1 MYYGIVINFKEGYAM
16 NMKEKNKK
24 IVQEIRKEIKNQG
37 LSDSLDVYPV
47 ENTFTRRP
55 RYWTDGDIHLFKV
68 HMWNLNKM
76 DTDELTDEIKN
87 RIDQAK
93 GYFKL

>member
-1 MYYGIVINFKEGYAM
+1 M

-24 IVQEIRKEIKNQG
+24 IVQEIQKEIKNQG

-47 ENTFTRRP
+47 ENTSTRRP

>member
-1 MYYGIVINFKEGYAM
+1 M

-24 IVQEIRKEIKNQG
+24 IVQEIRKEIQDQG

-47 ENTFTRRP
+47 ENTFIRRP

-68 HMWNLNKM
+68 HMWDLNKM
-76 DTDELTDEIKN
+76 DMEELIDEIKR
-87 RIDQAK
+87 RINQAK
-93 GYFKL
+93 RYFKL